1 VQSPALLQS
10 DKVSG
15 LRSLTLS
22 TGFAG
27 KVGAATGGLK
37 EVARSEQAI
46 SQAAPGSVETLAQM
60 AAACKAGGSG
70 VRVVDVSIPVSTV
83 VARFETF
90 DRDTTE
96 GAGNDLDLLLLNSAG
111 ATVATSA
118 TAGSNE
124 AITVTTP
131 AAGSYKVCVV
141 GYELANGASTGF
153 GLSSAVITTADRG
166 GNLKATLPGKVYVGG
181 SATAGVSWSGL
192 ETGKRYLGGVV
203 FLDGNNAAAS
213 TTVLSVE
220 TNSPLPLAVPSQR
233 NVRADAKL

>member
-1 VQSPALLQS
+1 MALLQA

-37 EVARSEQAI
+37 EVARSEQTVN
-46 SQAAPGSVETLAQM
+46 QAPAGSMETVAQM
-60 AAACKAGGSG
+60 TAACKAGSGG
-70 VRVVDVSIPVSTV
+70 VRTVNVSIPASTV
-83 VARFETF
+83 VARFEIF

-96 GAGNDLDLLLLNSAG
+96 GAGNDLDLMLLNSAG
-111 ATVATSA
+111 AAVAMSA

-131 AAGSYKVCVV
+131 AAGNYKVCVI
-141 GYELANGASTGF
+141 GYELASGVSTGF
-153 GLSSAVITTADRG
+153 GLSSAVVTTADKG
-166 GNLKATLPGKVYVGG
+166 GNLKASLPSKVYVGG

-220 TNSPLPLAVPSQR
+220 TNNPLPLAVPSQR
-233 NVRADAKL
+233 SVKADIKL